1 MNSNENQL
9 MTTSRRFPG
18 CFTNILLISM
28 NTSGTFA
35 FFQKLALH
43 RGFDFALSTAS
54 VIQGDRTKDPHT
66 RRTMTNCSQ
75 MTNWKMKIT
84 VSLRSLIKNQEWYV
98 VMDKSDKQR
107 NRVWTSMSWKTQNK
121 RKTSQAF
128 PPATA
133 EGKGVNC
140 HCIMNLVPA
149 VAGTVIQNGSRLTH
163 LCGLPKPDKWQLVM
177 RPILSATKAYNYELA
192 KWLDEKLRLL

>member
-107 NRVWTSMSWKTQNK
+107 NRVWTSMRWKTQNK

-140 HCIMNLVPA
+140 HCIMNLVPGSCWHSYSKWFETNPSLWPVKSPQVTTSNA
-149 VAGTVIQNGSRLTH
+149 ADTVGNQGI
-163 LCGLPKPDKWQLVM
+163 
-177 RPILSATKAYNYELA
+177 
-192 KWLDEKLRLL
+192 